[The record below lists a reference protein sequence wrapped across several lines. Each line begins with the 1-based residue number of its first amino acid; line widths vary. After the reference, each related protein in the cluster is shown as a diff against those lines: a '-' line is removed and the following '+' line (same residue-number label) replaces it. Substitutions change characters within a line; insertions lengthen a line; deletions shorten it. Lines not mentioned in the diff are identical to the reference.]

1 MQSVTELDA
10 TDDVHLLTRWR
21 DGDAPSGRVLFARY
35 FDALYRFFATKID
48 DPDELVQATFLA
60 LLRDQF
66 AGRSSFRT
74 YVYTIARHTLY
85 RHLRERRRARGFDPE
100 VSSIADLVTT
110 PTGRIARDQARRRVV
125 DALRTL
131 PVEQQLLLELHYWE
145 ELDAPALAEV
155 LEVSPG
161 AVRVRLHRARAALEA
176 RLGSDTMGACPMT
189 PRRSA

>member
-1 MQSVTELDA
+1 MHSATELD
-10 TDDVHLLTRWR
+10 TDDVSLLARWR
-21 DGDAPSGRVLFARY
+21 DGDAPSGRALFARY
-35 FDALYRFFATKID
+35 FNALYRFFATKTD

-176 RLGSDTMGACPMT
+176 RLGSDTMGSCPMT